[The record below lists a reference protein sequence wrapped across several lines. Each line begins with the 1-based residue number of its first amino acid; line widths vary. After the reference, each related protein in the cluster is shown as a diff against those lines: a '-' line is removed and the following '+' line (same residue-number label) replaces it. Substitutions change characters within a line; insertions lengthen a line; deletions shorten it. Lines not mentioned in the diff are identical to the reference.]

1 MHHLCV
7 WTRMQA
13 EAGQPLEEIVARKE
27 RERQRGDGLFFW
39 GVGNAPSRKL
49 PEVVAQCMPVD
60 VVFSVMR
67 SAPKKED
74 ANPSGVVRWRTYLD
88 HHGNLCEI
96 PEHTVVTSKA
106 MTAKGPKTKH
116 YALICRS
123 DAPLH
128 LTEGPPFDP
137 EAFRNL
143 NLAQSRIGF
152 TQVTALVQRVAPD
165 GSTPYRVNLRA
176 QLVGSYWVRLSD
188 PEPTAP

>member
-1 MHHLCV
+1 MTSLVV

-13 EAGQPLEEIVARKE
+13 EAGQTLDTIVARKE
-27 RERQRGDGLFFW
+27 RERQRGNGLFFW
-39 GVGNAPSRKL
+39 GVGNAPSRRL
-49 PEVVAQCMPVD
+49 PEVILQQAPVD

-74 ANPSGVVRWRTYLD
+74 ASPSGVVRWRTYLD
-88 HHGNLCEI
+88 HHGNLREI
-96 PEHTVVTSKA
+96 PEHTVVTSKS

-116 YALICRS
+116 YALICHS
-123 DAPLH
+123 DEPLI

-143 NLAQSRIGF
+143 NTTQSRIGF
-152 TQVTALVQRVAPD
+152 TQVTALVQRVAPE

-176 QLVGSYWVRLSD
+176 RLVGSYWVRLSD
-188 PEPTAP
+188 PEPTAR

>member
-1 MHHLCV
+1 
-7 WTRMQA
+7 MQA
-13 EAGQPLEEIVARKE
+13 EAGQTLDTIVARKE
-27 RERQRGDGLFFW
+27 RERQQGDGLFFW
-39 GVGNAPSRKL
+39 GVGNAPSKRL
-49 PEVVAQCMPVD
+49 PEVVSQQIPVN

-74 ANPSGVVRWRTYLD
+74 AKPSGVVRWWTYLD
-88 HHGNLCEI
+88 HQGNLREI

-116 YALICRS
+116 YALMCFS
-123 DAPLH
+123 DTPLI

-152 TQVTALVQRVAPD
+152 TQVTALVQRVASD
-165 GSTPYRVNLRA
+165 GETAYRVNLRA
-176 QLVGSYWVRLSD
+176 QLVGSYWIPLFD
-188 PEPTAP
+188 PEPTAG